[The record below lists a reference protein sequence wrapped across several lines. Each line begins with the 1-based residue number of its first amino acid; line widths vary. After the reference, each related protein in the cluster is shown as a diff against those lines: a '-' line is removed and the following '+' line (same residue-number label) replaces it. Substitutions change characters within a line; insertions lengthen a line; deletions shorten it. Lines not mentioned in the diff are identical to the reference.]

1 VGVPSCRRCGSTV
14 LRRARA
20 RTWWQQLVRELT
32 SLHRYACGEC
42 HHRGWTFADVPY
54 GDFPRAAGELALSPM
69 PNRPL
74 EERDVL
80 AFRREHA
87 RRLGAVLLALMLGAL
102 LATVLAAALH

>member
-1 VGVPSCRRCGSTV
+1 MGVPSCRRCGSTV

-20 RTWWQQLVRELT
+20 RTPWQQLVRELT
-32 SLHRYACGEC
+32 SLHRYACGQC

-54 GDFPRAAGELALSPM
+54 GEFPLVAGGLGQVPR
-69 PNRPL
+69 RPL
-74 EERDVL
+74 EDRDVV